1 MKPVY
6 EKYTLPPMIMPSLTN
21 EIIQQ
26 RPVLTQWGRSANIWA
41 EEVNYVSLST
51 ERRTRI
57 KKPVNGKGGTK
68 VEKYMASVDRPYGCW
83 TLDED
88 ELARFKYWMTYDPIH
103 EPEPMTPLGGWIWAY
118 GHQHGYV
125 HAAERANLPPS
136 LGVACRISPDGYMAL
151 SEPVAPTPEVMEQ
164 RGARFREFMVPFVE
178 RFDEIW
184 GDFRHKGKV
193 GALLREIQENLAQV
207 GTFDPETW
215 TFSLEKF
222 NAKLAKMS
230 NGDLIDL
237 FFDWIETIRTSWEIH
252 FRIMYTTFTMYMTC
266 EGMTMELF
274 GFADTDPRFQRLIQ
288 GFDNHIYQC
297 DGGLW
302 RLAHSATNL
311 GLASIFTSVPETQV
325 IAKLKETDN
334 GRKWLSELD
343 EFLAVFGIRCAL
355 PFETYKSTWL
365 EDPTPVVGTVRDY
378 LLKGLMDYEAE
389 RKKISDERQKTVT
402 ELLAKVPE
410 ARRAEFE
417 ALLKTAQIAYC
428 WNEDHNY
435 WIEQAG
441 LSTMRYIILEMGR
454 RLHKAGAIADPSDIF
469 FLNPEEI
476 RPTFMFGVIGK
487 YDFREFVAKR
497 KAVWEAAFAKVPP
510 KITGDWVREEVRD
523 PIYIKIFGLG
533 PLVVPVEKADI
544 YGYPGAPGAA
554 EGIARVITD
563 VDALGS
569 VETGSILVTGA
580 TGPAWTHIFSRI
592 KGVVTDHGGTLTH
605 AAIVGREYGIPAVVG
620 TGDATAKIKDGQR
633 IRVE

>member
-1 MKPVY
+1 
-6 EKYTLPPMIMPSLTN
+6 
-21 EIIQQ
+21 
-26 RPVLTQWGRSANIWA
+26 
-41 EEVNYVSLST
+41 
-51 ERRTRI
+51 
-57 KKPVNGKGGTK
+57 
-68 VEKYMASVDRPYGCW
+68 VEKYMALVDRPYGCW

-136 LGVACRISPDGYMAL
+136 KGVAARISPDGYMAL
-151 SEPVAPTPEVMEQ
+151 SEPIAPTPEEMEH
-164 RGARFREFMVPFVE
+164 RGARFKDFMVPFVE
-178 RFDEIW
+178 RFDKIW

-193 GALLREIQENLAQV
+193 GDLLKEIQENLTWA
-207 GTFDPETW
+207 GTFDPQTW

-222 NAKLAKMS
+222 NAKLEKMS
-230 NGDLIDL
+230 NGDLVDL
-237 FFDWIETIRTSWEIH
+237 FFDWLERIRTSWEIH
-252 FRIMYTTFTMYMTC
+252 FRIMYPIFTMYMTF

-274 GFADTDPRFQRLIQ
+274 GFADTDPRFQKLIQ

-297 DGGLW
+297 DGALW
-302 RLAHSATNL
+302 GLAHSATNL
-311 GLASIFTSVPETQV
+311 GLASIFIGVPETQV
-325 IAKLKETDN
+325 ITKLKETDN

-343 EFLAVFGIRCAL
+343 EFLALFGIRSAL
-355 PFETYKSTWL
+355 PFETYKPTWL
-365 EDPTPVVGTVRDY
+365 EDPTPVVATIRDY
-378 LLKGLMDYEAE
+378 LAKGLIDYEAE
-389 RKKISDERQKTVT
+389 RKKISDERQKTVA

-417 ALLKTAQIAYC
+417 ALLKTAQTAYC

-454 RLHKAGAIADPSDIF
+454 RLHKAGAIAEHSDIF

-476 RPTFMFGVIGK
+476 RPTFMLAVQGK
-487 YDFREFVAKR
+487 LDLRDFVAKR

-510 KITGDWVREEVRD
+510 KITGDWVREEVKD

-533 PLVVPVEKADI
+533 PITVPVEKADVF
-544 YGYPGAPGAA
+544 GYPGAPGVT
-554 EGIARVITD
+554 EGIARIITD
-563 VDALGS
+563 VDELGS

-620 TGDATAKIKDGQR
+620 TGDATVKIKDGQKIKVDGDR
-633 IRVE
+633 GLVYILG